1 MLKPGRVTKQK
12 MKLVLSGCVGAS
24 SCEVVSRAI
33 KPEAYRIDLLVVA
46 REVLF
51 KTRCEMFALEV
62 ECEYK
67 PRTPCLLR
75 AHRRP

>member
-1 MLKPGRVTKQK
+1 
-12 MKLVLSGCVGAS
+12 MKLVLSDAFGS
-24 SCEVVSRAI
+24 SREVVSRAI
-33 KPEAYRIDLLVVA
+33 EPEAYRMSLLVVE

-51 KTRCEMFALEV
+51 KTRCERLALEV